1 VKSDTATI
9 EARRIRLLEL
19 LNEGKSQAQAA
30 DILKAEGYPG
40 ATVGNI
46 RRTDIRDLAPAWGER
61 NAQSYDAAVDQ
72 VLSELSDLKE
82 TLNNPAI
89 KPDRKIELTLAILDR
104 RVDILGLNAPKKAI
118 VGHVTQN
125 TAVQYRFL
133 EHAHGLSAEQI
144 EEAFRFMDDL
154 PRKRVSIA
162 DCFPGQQPTKLLEDG
177 SEIQDAVV
185 EEDEC
190 SN

>member
-1 VKSDTATI
+1 MKSDTATI

-19 LNEGKSQAQAA
+19 LNEGKTQAEAA
-30 DILKAEGYPG
+30 DILKAEGHPG

-61 NAQSYDAAVDQ
+61 NAQSFDEAVDQ
-72 VLSELSDLKE
+72 VLSELSELKE
-82 TLNNPAI
+82 TLNNPGI

-144 EEAFRFMDDL
+144 EEAFSFMDNL

-162 DCFPGQQPTKLLEDG
+162 DCFPGQQPTKLLEAP
-177 SEIQDAVV
+177 EIQDAV

-190 SN
+190 I